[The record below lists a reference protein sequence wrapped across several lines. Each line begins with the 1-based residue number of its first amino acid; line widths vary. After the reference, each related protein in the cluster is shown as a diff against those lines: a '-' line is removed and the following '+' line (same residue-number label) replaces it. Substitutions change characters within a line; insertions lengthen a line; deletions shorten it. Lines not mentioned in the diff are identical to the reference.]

1 MDSLMSQGLELMM
14 VGMGVV
20 FVFLIVLV
28 GITTLM
34 SSLVQRLGRA
44 PVASV
49 ATPSN
54 PTPSNPTPSATTDI
68 PSAAVI
74 KAIEQA
80 VRQHRQ
86 SSQS

>member
-1 MDSLMSQGLELMM
+1 MDPLMSQGLELML

-28 GITTLM
+28 GVTTLM
-34 SSLVQRLGRA
+34 SALLQRFGNEPVAVVVTPA
-44 PVASV
+44 PVTRTAAS
-49 ATPSN
+49 
-54 PTPSNPTPSATTDI
+54 DI